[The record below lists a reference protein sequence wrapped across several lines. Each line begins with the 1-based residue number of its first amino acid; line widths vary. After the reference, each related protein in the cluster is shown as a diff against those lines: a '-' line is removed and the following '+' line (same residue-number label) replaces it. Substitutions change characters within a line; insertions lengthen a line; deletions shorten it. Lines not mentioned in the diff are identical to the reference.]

1 MAQTLKEKIQNYEP
15 RRYHLKKLAHTDEN
29 VRITREL
36 TIAELQR
43 LLDLY
48 HTHGREDQTARLWR
62 DSMDHWIRRYHGY
75 CVVDEIG
82 SHYTEVG
89 LEVKGILEHVIP
101 LSNVRT
107 MMINGKLTIEQALN
121 APMCRISREKDE
133 ILRTTGLVNRT
144 PDLWLFFKRYKDLGI
159 DIQDADGNIID
170 LDTWTLEDHY
180 TKFI

>member
-1 MAQTLKEKIQNYEP
+1 MSKSLQENIQGYVP
-15 RRYHLKKLAHTDEN
+15 RRFHVKKLAHTDEN
-29 VRITREL
+29 VAITEDLTISEL
-36 TIAELQR
+36 TR

-48 HTHGREDQTARLWR
+48 HNHGKEDQMARLWR

-107 MMINGKLTIEQALN
+107 LMITGKLTIQIGRAH
-121 APMCRISREKDE
+121 
-133 ILRTTGLVNRT
+133 V
-144 PDLWLFFKRYKDLGI
+144 
-159 DIQDADGNIID
+159 
-170 LDTWTLEDHY
+170 
-180 TKFI
+180 